1 MNCCEN
7 SCLLPFV
14 VHVRSPPLSTLPRMK
29 FTVKRI
35 NNGIA
40 GWSPWSSKK
49 YFDGMVLFSDF
60 RGCII
65 SSYPQCKPV
74 SFKCKSN
81 IFFHWHQDTCKPFSS
96 EKNYNLVIVFFVP
109 KSTLTRAFKMRL
121 SVNNAVIYRK
131 KPHMVF
137 GKWKRGVG
145 CLFLLKKKWREVFS
159 ITYGARA
166 LLSHLFK

>member
-1 MNCCEN
+1 
-7 SCLLPFV
+7 
-14 VHVRSPPLSTLPRMK
+14 
-29 FTVKRI
+29 
-35 NNGIA
+35 
-40 GWSPWSSKK
+40 
-49 YFDGMVLFSDF
+49 MVLLVDPHGAVKNILMEWCFF
-60 RGCII
+60 LTLEVV
-65 SSYPQCKPV
+65 SYPVIHNLNRSV
-74 SFKCKSN
+74 SNVSP
-81 IFFHWHQDTCKPFSS
+81 IFFFHRHQDTCKPFSS

>member
-1 MNCCEN
+1 
-7 SCLLPFV
+7 
-14 VHVRSPPLSTLPRMK
+14 
-29 FTVKRI
+29 
-35 NNGIA
+35 
-40 GWSPWSSKK
+40 
-49 YFDGMVLFSDF
+49 MVLFSDF

-65 SSYPQCKPV
+65 SSYPQSKPV

-81 IFFHWHQDTCKPFSS
+81 IVFHWHQDTCKPFSS

-109 KSTLTRAFKMRL
+109 ISKSTLTRAFKMRL

-145 CLFLLKKKWREVFS
+145 CLFSTQKNGERFLASLMERERS
-159 ITYGARA
+159 SRTS
-166 LLSHLFK
+166 LSRKIVLHQHM